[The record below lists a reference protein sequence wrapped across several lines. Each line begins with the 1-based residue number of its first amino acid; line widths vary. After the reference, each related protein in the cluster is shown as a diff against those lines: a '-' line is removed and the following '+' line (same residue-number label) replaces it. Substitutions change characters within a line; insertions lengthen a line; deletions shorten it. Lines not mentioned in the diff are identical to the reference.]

1 MTGIIVRAISS
12 FYYVE
17 IDDKVYEC
25 RARGA
30 FKHKNIEFVVGDK
43 VDIELTDEENSKGV
57 IIKLYRRKNLLKRPP
72 IANVTQAVLLF
83 SVKSPDP
90 NFSLIDRFLIITG
103 RQNVDTVICFNKID
117 LDDEGLVDK
126 MIANYKESGS
136 PAFAICAKTGYNI
149 DELKKHLKDNIS
161 VVAGPSGAG
170 KSTLINKLVKGLELQ
185 TGDVSHKIGRGKH
198 TTRHTQ
204 LIEIEK
210 DSFVADTPGFSSI
223 EVFEIPENELKSY
236 FLEFEDFDHSCRF
249 GSKCLHENE
258 PQCGV
263 KEAVERNEI
272 PINRYESYLQLLGEI
287 RENKKRRNY

>member
-17 IDDKVYEC
+17 IGDKIYEC

-30 FKHKNIEFVVGDK
+30 FKHKNVEFVVGDK
-43 VDIELTDEENSKGV
+43 VDIEVTDEDTLKGV
-57 IIKLYRRKNLLKRPP
+57 ITNLHKRKTFLKRPP
-72 IANVTQAVLLF
+72 IANVTQAVLVF

-90 NFSLIDRFLIITG
+90 NFSLIDRFLITAG
-103 RQNVDTVICFNKID
+103 YQGVDTVICFNKTD

-126 MIANYKESGS
+126 MIENYQESGS
-136 PAFAICAKTGYNI
+136 SAFAICAKTGHNL
-149 DELKKHLKDNIS
+149 DELKSHLKDNIS
-161 VVAGPSGAG
+161 VVAGPSGVG
-170 KSTLINKLVKGLELQ
+170 KSTLINKLVNGLELQ
-185 TGDVSHKIGRGKH
+185 TGDVSHKIGRGRH

-204 LIEIEK
+204 LIEIDK
-210 DSFVADTPGFSSI
+210 NSFIADTPGFSSI
-223 EVFEIPENELKSY
+223 EIYEIPENELKDY

-263 KEAVERNEI
+263 KEAVEKNEI
-272 PINRYESYLQLLGEI
+272 PVNRYNSYLQLLGEI
-287 RENKKRRNY
+287 REHKKRRNY

>member
-17 IDDKVYEC
+17 VEDKVYEC
-25 RARGA
+25 RARGS

-43 VDIELTDEENSKGV
+43 VDIEFTDEENAKGV
-57 IIKLYRRKNLLKRPP
+57 IINLYKRKTFLKRPP
-72 IANVTQAVLLF
+72 IANVTQAILVF

-90 NFSLIDRFLIITG
+90 NFSLIDRFLITAG
-103 RQNVDTVICFNKID
+103 YQGVDTVICFNKTD

-126 MIANYKESGS
+126 MIENYQESGS
-136 PAFAICAKTGYNI
+136 SAFAICAKSGYNL
-149 DELKKHLKDNIS
+149 DELKRHLKDNIS
-161 VVAGPSGAG
+161 VVAGPSGVG
-170 KSTLINKLVKGLELQ
+170 KSTLINKLVNGLELQ
-185 TGDVSHKIGRGKH
+185 TGDVSHKIGRGRH

-204 LIEIEK
+204 LIEIDK
-210 DSFVADTPGFSSI
+210 NSFIADTPGFSSI
-223 EVFEIPENELKSY
+223 EVFEIPENELKDY

-263 KEAVERNEI
+263 KEAVEKNEI
-272 PINRYESYLQLLGEI
+272 PVNRYNSYLQLLGEI
-287 RENKKRRNY
+287 REHKKRRNY